1 MPLSA
6 NSRAALLPALPQH
19 PRSGATRASVP
30 AYREAERAMDAVGL
44 LLSFTAL
51 GARRLRPAGYSP
63 RDPALYFSP
72 IPYPV
77 FVALALWRY
86 RLPSAHFAR
95 RLEAPARGNPSR
107 RMTFRLFA
115 RSSDPAA
122 FAVIYRR
129 ITQYHSITASSGK
142 HRRDVET
149 VGSAKPVRA
158 DVTCAQPGRPVACVR
173 VPRVLARDCVILP
186 SMLATLCP
194 AWLPCELQVG
204 RLVGVSF
211 WFFCWFLSFLDFLI
225 SCSQFKSCLQVFCSS
240 LHLFFLS

>member
-158 DVTCAQPGRPVACVR
+158 DVTCAAGPTCRVRACSPGPGARLRHSAQHACYIMPCLVTLR
-173 VPRVLARDCVILP
+173 AP
-186 SMLATLCP
+186 SWP
-194 AWLPCELQVG
+194 VG
-204 RLVGVSF
+204 RSVFLVFLLVS
-211 WFFCWFLSFLDFLI
+211 
-225 SCSQFKSCLQVFCSS
+225 
-240 LHLFFLS
+240 